1 MSCYCYFFSWYC
13 AMYVVYLSSSIIIR
27 TWVYIYTILSNLTRT
42 VSHHVRHDEW
52 HILTTLILRKC
63 GGVKFDGWTTQ
74 SVVSVTC
81 YVVAFIVVTLEYSQH
96 LFTNTFFSPLKKNR
110 TILMLSLP
118 SLNIFLHMYVFWQ

>member
-1 MSCYCYFFSWYC
+1 MLLLFFSWYC
-13 AMYVVYLSSSIIIR
+13 AMYVVYSSSSIMIR
-27 TWVYIYTILSNLTRT
+27 TWIYIYTFLSNLTRT

-74 SVVSVTC
+74 TC
-81 YVVAFIVVTLEYSQH
+81 CVCSLLCCGFHCCHVGIFPTFIYQY
-96 LFTNTFFSPLKKNR
+96 FFSPLKKNR

-118 SLNIFLHMYVFWQ
+118 SLNIFLHMYVF